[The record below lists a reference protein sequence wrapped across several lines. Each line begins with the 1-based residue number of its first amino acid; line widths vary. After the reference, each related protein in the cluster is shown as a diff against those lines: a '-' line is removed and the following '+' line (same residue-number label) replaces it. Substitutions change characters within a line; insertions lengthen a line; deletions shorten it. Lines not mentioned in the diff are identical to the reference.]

1 MIQFRWSSESGYW
14 QKRRTK
20 VGQQRISAIVWR
32 FGGQLSNVQQ
42 FVGMDI
48 ESRNEAHAWLM
59 FGSCC

>member
-14 QKRRTK
+14 QKRRSK

-42 FVGMDI
+42 HRK
-48 ESRNEAHAWLM
+48 S
-59 FGSCC
+59 